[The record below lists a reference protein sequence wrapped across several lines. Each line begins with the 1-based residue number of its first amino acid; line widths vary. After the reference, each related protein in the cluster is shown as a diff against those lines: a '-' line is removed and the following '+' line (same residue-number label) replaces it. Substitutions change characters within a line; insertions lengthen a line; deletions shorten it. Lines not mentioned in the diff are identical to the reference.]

1 MILVDVCAMF
11 LDNLLFD
18 SNPVFYAISGLVFLL
33 PGLSASV
40 RRLHDR
46 DRSGWWL
53 LLSLI
58 PLVGSIILLV
68 WFVSPGSDRPNR
80 FGSDPLAA

>member
-1 MILVDVCAMF
+1 
-11 LDNLLFD
+11 LFD
-18 SNPVFYAISGLVFLL
+18 SNPVFYAIAGLVFLL

-40 RRLHDR
+40 RRLHDG

-58 PLVGSIILLV
+58 PLVGFIILLV
-68 WFVSPGSDRPNR
+68 WFVSPGTDGPNR
-80 FGSDPLAA
+80 FGRNPLAA